1 MHQLTTSSFIIKR
14 IRDDWKLLLS
24 IFLGI
29 TIATSLIAGA
39 SVYINTLERQSF
51 QVAVDR
57 ASPFELN
64 IFTFAPH
71 ITLDRSGL
79 GESDRMLDE
88 VIQLHIPEIY
98 KGRERFLKAP
108 TYLVQ
113 MPRQDLAVS
122 AAGATVTRGYV
133 QHLSNLESHVTFL
146 DGRMA
151 TDAISKAARG
161 PGIEAVISSSTAGYF
176 NIRVND
182 TLTLTPSLGDVNR
195 VTVRIVGV
203 MTPTDPSEEYWQNN
217 AGGYTNPEPLDESS
231 DLDIRIDPREP
242 PIPLFV
248 TNEALIGGVGEAYP
262 GTLVR
267 VTWYLFVD
275 KEPLKRWSTPEARL
289 RIERFENDLSDVMP
303 GSAAFSGIDRLVV
316 NFETKSFFSSV
327 PLLLLLVIMVITVLY
342 YLSMMVS
349 YLVQSREGDV
359 ALLRSRGV
367 SLLQLFRLYALEGS
381 ILTAVAVV
389 LAPFLAMG
397 GIAVAGKLP
406 YFSEITGGKL
416 LPVEFHWTPFL
427 FAAGAGVLSLAIFV
441 VPGVLGGRT
450 GVVAHK
456 LRSSRP
462 PSVPF
467 FQRYYLDFALLGLG
481 GLIFW
486 ELHERG
492 QLVSG
497 GLFQEVQVNEALLL
511 APVLVLSVVAL
522 LFMRFF
528 PLFVRFI
535 SGESPAL
542 LHLLVSAT
550 LVALVSIIAV
560 RGLRD
565 SDGLG
570 WLVSVALLGGLG
582 GVYWTTDR
590 VRGPRMRIG
599 ALAAQAVLGALI
611 VMIEPPVRGDA
622 TFIPTIVLISM
633 VPAQIVFLRLRAMAQ
648 KAPVWLSMG
657 LWRMAR
663 NPLQYSWLVL
673 LLVMVT
679 GLGVLATTVG
689 GTLDRSY
696 EERILYDVG
705 ASFRVSGA
713 PGMFGRNREAL
724 KQRYLGIG
732 GVDAVSLG
740 YRGAATVGTSL
751 IGNSFDL
758 LALESRDFSNVS
770 WYRDDF
776 SDHSLR
782 GVMAALRSSGQSQS
796 VPIPSGATSIGVWAK
811 PKELYSNMFLWMVI
825 RDARG
830 VYETVSLGETGPPE
844 WHLLQAEMPPWLVSP
859 LQLVSVQ
866 IFQPVYGPAGT
877 PGSILLDDIHV
888 TTGANGQDSVLDD
901 FENATKWIPLAT
913 SVISSDIIAGSR
925 EDVYRGDMSGIF
937 VFGKDTDRGIRGFY
951 QTPGGRSM
959 PVVASSSF
967 LAHTGAQVGN
977 PLILEVRGRLIPIR
991 VKDTVDYFPTLNPD
1005 RGGFLI
1011 VDLDHVLGYLNM
1023 LSPSFVF
1030 GPNELFIA
1038 EASDANGEVRDFI
1051 VQEFGSSGLVKDR
1064 DSLLASLRL
1073 DPLVTA
1079 GWRAM
1084 VVLSVGVIVFTA
1096 GLGYIVYLL
1105 SFADRSRREM
1115 GFLQSLGLSR
1125 GQLTGLL
1132 TLEHLVMITV
1142 GLGLGTLAGFLM
1154 SSIMVSSVA
1163 ITERGDPV
1171 IPPFILTTNW
1181 VVMTIVYLSLLA
1193 IFAASLYRL
1202 TRAMVRLDLNAISRV
1217 ELD

>member
-1 MHQLTTSSFIIKR
+1 MHNLNTSSFVIKR

-51 QVAVDR
+51 RVAIDR
-57 ASPFELN
+57 ASDFDLN
-64 IFTFAPH
+64 IFSFAPH
-71 ITLDRSGL
+71 ITLDRRGL
-79 GESDRMLDE
+79 GESERELDAIIE
-88 VIQLHIPEIY
+88 RHIPEIY
-98 KGRERFLKAP
+98 SGRERFLKAP
-108 TYLVQ
+108 TYLVE
-113 MPRQDLAVS
+113 MPGQDLALW
-122 AAGATVTRGYV
+122 AGVGTVTRGYV
-133 QHLSNLESHVTFL
+133 QQLSNLESHVTFL
-146 DGRMA
+146 EGRMA
-151 TDAISKAARG
+151 TDAITQAARG
-161 PGIEAVISSSTAGYF
+161 PGIEAVISSATAGF
-176 NIRVND
+176 FSLRVNE
-182 TLTLTPSLGDVNR
+182 TLTLTPSLGDVNW
-195 VTVRIVGV
+195 VSVRIVGI
-203 MTPTDPSEEYWQNN
+203 MAPTDPSDEYWQNN
-217 AGGYTNPEPLDESS
+217 AGGYTNPEPLTESP

-248 TNEALIGGVGEAYP
+248 TNEALIGGLGEAYP

-267 VTWYLFVD
+267 ATWYIYVE
-275 KEPLKRWSTPEARL
+275 KEPLKRWSTTEARV
-289 RIERFENDLSDVMP
+289 RIVEFGNDLSDAMP
-303 GSAAFSGIDRLVV
+303 GSAAFSGIGRLVAE
-316 NFETKSFFSSV
+316 FETRSFFSSV
-327 PLLLLLVIMVITVLY
+327 PILLLLVIMVMTVLY
-342 YLSMMVS
+342 YLAMIVS
-349 YLVQSREGDV
+349 YLVKSREGDV

-381 ILTAVAVV
+381 ILTAVAIV

-406 YFSEITGGKL
+406 YFREITGGEM

-462 PSVPF
+462 PSIPF

-492 QLVSG
+492 QLVSS
-497 GLFQEVQVNEALLL
+497 GLFQDVQVNEALLV
-511 APVLVLSVVAL
+511 APVLVLTVVAL

-550 LVALVSIIAV
+550 LVTLVSITAV
-560 RGLRD
+560 QGLKD

-570 WLVSVALLGGLG
+570 WLVPVVLLGGLA
-582 GVYWTTDR
+582 GVYWATGRAQRPR
-590 VRGPRMRIG
+590 VLFG
-599 ALAAQAVLGALI
+599 ALAVQAVLAAVI
-611 VMIEPPVRGDA
+611 VMLEPPVRGDVS
-622 TFIPTIVLISM
+622 FVPTISLISM
-633 VPAQIVFLRLRAMAQ
+633 VPAQILFLRLRAIAQ
-648 KAPVWLSMG
+648 IAPVWLSMG

-673 LLVMVT
+673 LLVIVT

-689 GTLDRSY
+689 GTLDRSH
-696 EERILYDVG
+696 EERILYEVAGD
-705 ASFRVSGA
+705 FRVSGVSSVL
-713 PGMFGRNREAL
+713 GRNRDAM
-724 KQRYLGIG
+724 KRSILGVG

-740 YRGAATVGTSL
+740 FRGQATVGTSL
-751 IGNSFDL
+751 VGSAFDL
-758 LALESRDFSNVS
+758 LALESSEFSDIS

-776 SDHSLR
+776 SVHPLR
-782 GVMAALRSSGQSQS
+782 GVMAAVQSSGQSRS
-796 VPIPSGATSIGVWAK
+796 VPIPTGATSIGVWAK
-811 PKELYSNMFLWMVI
+811 PKELYANMFLWMVI
-825 RDARG
+825 QDARG
-830 VYETVSLGETGPPE
+830 IFDTVSLGETGPAE
-844 WHLLQAEMPPWLVSP
+844 WHLMQADIPPRLVSP

-866 IFQPVYGPAGT
+866 LFQPVYGPAGT
-877 PGSILLDDIHV
+877 PGNILLDNIHV
-888 TTGANGQDSVLDD
+888 TTGDNGQDFILDD
-901 FENATKWIPLAT
+901 FESTTKWIPLAT

-925 EDVYRGDMSGIF
+925 EDVYDGNMSGIF

-951 QTPGGRSM
+951 QSPGGRAM

-967 LAHTGAQVGN
+967 LASTGAQVGN
-977 PLILEVRGRLIPIR
+977 SLILEVRGRLIPMR
-991 VKDTVDYFPTLNPD
+991 VTDKVDYFPTLNPD
-1005 RGGFLI
+1005 RGGFI
-1011 VDLDHVLGYLNM
+1011 IADLDHFLGYLNM
-1023 LSPSFVF
+1023 VSPSFVF
-1030 GPNELFIA
+1030 VPNELFIA
-1038 EASDANGEVRDFI
+1038 EDSGTDSDV
-1051 VQEFGSSGLVKDR
+1051 VSVFGTMSQVKDR
-1064 DSLLASLRL
+1064 ESLLASLRL

-1079 GWRAM
+1079 GWKAM
-1084 VVLSVGVIVFTA
+1084 VVLSIGVIVFTA
-1096 GLGYIVYLL
+1096 GLGYVVYLL
-1105 SFADRSRREM
+1105 SFADRGRREM
-1115 GFLQSLGLSR
+1115 GFLQSMGLSR
-1125 GQLTGLL
+1125 RQLIGLL

-1171 IPPFILTTNW
+1171 IPPFILTTDW
-1181 VVMTIVYLSLLA
+1181 SSLTIVYLSLLA
-1193 IFAASLYRL
+1193 IFATSLFRL
-1202 TRAMVRLDLNAISRV
+1202 TRSMVGLDLNVISRV